1 MRTGLTISSGVHAAM
16 LAFALI
22 SFHASP
28 FENSTPEA
36 MPVDVISAKDFSK
49 LTEGVQTA
57 KKQQEPKPLVDKQ
70 GEKKPAEDASNKL
83 TEKQEIAPAKT
94 EKTIP
99 TPPQEEPKKV
109 AAKPE
114 KAAEAKPEKKPEP
127 KVDPIAEA
135 LKKEEAKKKEEKKAE
150 AEKPKIPQK
159 PQPQTFDPTK
169 VAALLDK
176 RDPQRQA
183 VTGETINR
191 TASIGAPGGSAAE
204 LSQSELD
211 ALRARL
217 QMNWSPPAG
226 AEKVSISIYV
236 ALTKDGRLAGPPR
249 IVTSGKGP
257 TFDAA
262 REAALRAILL
272 SMPFNMLRPETY
284 ESWKETE
291 LVFDETLVAGRR
303 R

>member
-16 LAFALI
+16 LAFALV
-22 SFHASP
+22 SFHANP
-28 FENSTPEA
+28 FENSSPES
-36 MPVDVISAKDFSK
+36 MPVDIISAKDFSK

-57 KKQQEPKPLVDKQ
+57 KKQEEPKPLVDKQ
-70 GEKKPAEDASNKL
+70 GEKKPATDATNKL

-94 EKTIP
+94 EKTLP
-99 TPPQEEPKKV
+99 APQQEEPKKIPP
-109 AAKPE
+109 KPPE
-114 KAAEAKPEKKPEP
+114 KSEAKPEKKPEP
-127 KVDPIAEA
+127 KTDPIAEA
-135 LKKEEAKKKEEKKAE
+135 LKKEESKKLEDKKAE

-159 PQPQTFDPTK
+159 PIKPQPTFDPSK

-191 TASIGAPGGSAAE
+191 TASIGAAGANAPE
-204 LSQSELD
+204 ISQSELD

-217 QMNWSPPAG
+217 QANWSPPAG

-236 ALTKDGRLAGPPR
+236 ALSRDGRLAAPPR
-249 IVTSGKGP
+249 IATSGRGK

-262 REAALRAILL
+262 REAALRAVLL
-272 SMPFNMLRPETY
+272 SMPFNMLRQETY

-291 LVFDETLVAGRR
+291 LVFDETLVRR
-303 R
+303 

>member
-16 LAFALI
+16 LAFALWT
-22 SFHASP
+22 FHSSP
-28 FENSTPEA
+28 FESGAPES

-57 KKQQEPKPLVDKQ
+57 QKQEQPKPLVDKA
-70 GEKKPAEDASNKL
+70 GEKKPATDASQKL
-83 TEKQEIAPAKT
+83 TEKQDIAPAKT
-94 EKTIP
+94 EKTLP
-99 TPPQEEPKKV
+99 APPQEEPKKIPP
-109 AAKPE
+109 KPPE
-114 KAAEAKPEKKPEP
+114 KTEAKPEKKPET
-127 KVDPIAEA
+127 KTDPIAEA
-135 LKKEEAKKKEEKKAE
+135 LKKEEAKKVEEKKAE
-150 AEKPKIPQK
+150 TGKPKIPQK
-159 PQPQTFDPTK
+159 PVKPQPTFDPSK

-183 VTGETINR
+183 VTGEAINR
-191 TASIGAPGGSAAE
+191 TASIGAAGASAPE

-236 ALTKDGRLAGPPR
+236 SLSKDGRLAGPPR
-249 IVTSGKGP
+249 IVTSGRGK

-262 REAALRAILL
+262 REAALRAVLL
-272 SMPFNMLRPETY
+272 SMPFSMLRPETY

-291 LVFDETLVAGRR
+291 LVFDETLVRR
-303 R
+303 